1 MKNKSFFYSIFSF
14 KSTFAFFAAVLASG
28 ISLGIYKNPAGAL
41 IGGFVFLFAATYSV
55 LFSEEEPQIEEYQI
69 KEANNND
76 LRRLAYESKDRLT
89 PIIDKIGIVLSSIK
103 SFDSDKYL
111 FISRFMSEAAS
122 FEELIPNLVAS
133 YRKASR
139 FLQNR
144 DAQTSTDIKSLEMK
158 LNSAKSESVRLTY
171 EKALSEKR
179 QILDELKHIRNNL
192 DDCESKLYYILST
205 LEKIETIIFSDEL
218 NDTMSDEA
226 SKNINQQL
234 EIFSGSVKDIAKVMK
249 L

>member
-1 MKNKSFFYSIFSF
+1 MKDKSFLDSILSL
-14 KSTFAFFAAVLASG
+14 KTTFAFCIAVLASA

-41 IGGFVFLFAATYSV
+41 IGGLIFLFAATYSV
-55 LFSEEEPQIEEYQI
+55 LFSEEESQK
-69 KEANNND
+69 KEVNNKELYNND
-76 LRRLAYESKDRLT
+76 LRRLAYESRDRLT

-103 SFDSDKYL
+103 SFDNDKYL
-111 FISRFMSEAAS
+111 FISRFMSEATR

-133 YRKASR
+133 YRKGSL

-144 DAQTSTDIKSLEMK
+144 DAQTSIDINSLEMK

-179 QILDELKHIRNNL
+179 QILAELQHIRNNL

-218 NDTMSDEA
+218 SDNMSDEA